1 MLDFEALRQR
11 MVDHQLRPSEIT
23 DYDVIRAFM
32 TVPRERFVEPA
43 EQLFAYGDG
52 ELTMSA
58 SAPHRRMM
66 APVQLGRL
74 VQALPHGPDAKAM
87 VIGCGTGYSAAIL
100 ARLVHSVV
108 AVEEDETLAVLARQ
122 RLKAVGADNVR
133 IVEGRLVDGHP
144 AEAPYESIL
153 IDGAVEIVPA
163 ALIRQLVP
171 EGLLATIVRGEA
183 ISRGMLYER
192 IGDEAAEWPLF
203 EAWATLLPGFERAR
217 EFVF

>member
-1 MLDFEALRQR
+1 
-11 MVDHQLRPSEIT
+11 
-23 DYDVIRAFM
+23 
-32 TVPRERFVEPA
+32 
-43 EQLFAYGDG
+43 
-52 ELTMSA
+52 
-58 SAPHRRMM
+58 
-66 APVQLGRL
+66 
-74 VQALPHGPDAKAM
+74 M

-100 ARLVHSVV
+100 ARLVRSVV